1 MKRNCT
7 MGRTVKV
14 NTNSEGIVEGETIG
28 ISSQG
33 GLLVRT
39 GDNRVREFIA
49 GDVSIGSKNFR

>member
-1 MKRNCT
+1 
-7 MGRTVKV
+7 MGRVVKV
-14 NTNSEGIVEGETIG
+14 NTNTEGIVEGETIG

-39 GDNRVREFIA
+39 EENRVREFLA